1 MGWEHLPARVQG
13 WARGRDGPGACS
25 AVWSHRARLPDGQMA
40 HSESHANMSVL
51 VLAALWQTPA
61 GPLRGTLWRP
71 GKDRKWDGPK
81 KAAGQ
86 AKSRHTLAGPPL
98 QTGHAGSSAHSA
110 PRMPGPS
117 ARPPTTLCT
126 DTDQVSGS
134 CLFSQIRAGSKET
147 RSRWARGA
155 GGRRSWARG
164 PVREVRQEPTLRPSG
179 MRSRE
184 ETQPCALT
192 ATAGLNVPGSRGQ
205 DPGPDEEGAGPRGPA
220 RRPWPAEQRAAR
232 GRGAYVS
239 GSSRWHWA
247 PSTPRNTWKRWLRSG
262 RAWTRKREPRAPSGE
277 GAP

>member
-86 AKSRHTLAGPPL
+86 AKSRHTLAGPPPADRTRRQL
-98 QTGHAGSSAHSA
+98 CPLSPAHARALGEATHNPVHRHRPGFRVVFIFTDQSWQQGDTIPVGSGCRRPEELG
-110 PRMPGPS
+110 PR
-117 ARPPTTLCT
+117 ARP
-126 DTDQVSGS
+126 
-134 CLFSQIRAGSKET
+134 
-147 RSRWARGA
+147 
-155 GGRRSWARG
+155 RG
-164 PVREVRQEPTLRPSG
+164 PAGAHALPSG

-184 ETQPCALT
+184 ETQPCALA
-192 ATAGLNVPGSRGQ
+192 ATAGLR
-205 DPGPDEEGAGPRGPA
+205 
-220 RRPWPAEQRAAR
+220 RAA
-232 GRGAYVS
+232 
-239 GSSRWHWA
+239 
-247 PSTPRNTWKRWLRSG
+247 
-262 RAWTRKREPRAPSGE
+262 
-277 GAP
+277 